1 MDKSVFSRN
10 QKILQN
16 LLRDVREEAGLRQQ
30 DVAKK
35 IGEPQSLV
43 SKYEIGERRL
53 DVLELREV
61 CRAMGIGLTD
71 FCRRLERAVTKK

>member
-10 QKILQN
+10 QKILQD
-16 LLRDVREEAGLRQQ
+16 LLREVREEAGLRQQ

-61 CRAMGIGLTD
+61 CRAMGIGLAD
-71 FCRRLERAVTKK
+71 FCRRLDRVLKK